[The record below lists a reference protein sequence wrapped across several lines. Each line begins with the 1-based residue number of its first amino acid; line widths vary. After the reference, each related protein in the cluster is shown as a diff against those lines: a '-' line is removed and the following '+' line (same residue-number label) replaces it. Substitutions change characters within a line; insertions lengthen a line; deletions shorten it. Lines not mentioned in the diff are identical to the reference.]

1 MTLSHILVDIVALD
15 SVQAFNHMALAPFG
29 LATYKLDAKV
39 WASPNSG
46 DQEHISSLRC
56 GTVMAEGAQHPPPRL
71 QLLFPKILLQMNN
84 MNKTDQQV
92 HNH

>member
-15 SVQAFNHMALAPFG
+15 SMQAFNHMSLAPFG

-46 DQEHISSLRC
+46 DQEHISSLFDASQSWLKEHNIHHYDFNYFAHRC
-56 GTVMAEGAQHPPPRL
+56 SS
-71 QLLFPKILLQMNN
+71 K
-84 MNKTDQQV
+84 
-92 HNH
+92 